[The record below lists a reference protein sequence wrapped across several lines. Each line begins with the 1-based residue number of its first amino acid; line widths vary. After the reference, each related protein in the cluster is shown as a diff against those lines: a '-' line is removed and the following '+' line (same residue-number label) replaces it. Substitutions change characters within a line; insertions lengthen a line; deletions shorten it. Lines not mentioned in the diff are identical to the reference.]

1 MRARQGAAIKNMNF
15 LDMVP
20 KHIRD
25 IQPYKA
31 ARPIEDVELELGIRV
46 AKLEANENPFGPSP
60 KAVEAMRRFLENV
73 ERYPDDTGYH
83 LRQKLAQRFNV
94 SMDEIML
101 GAGSNDIF
109 AMAFHAVLAPD
120 SEVLT
125 SEGSFIVYYI
135 LAQGAGIRMVCTPV
149 KDFGFD
155 LSAMAERITPKTRLI
170 CIANPNNPTGT
181 IVRRGELREFMK
193 KVPGHALVIMDEAYF
208 EYVDD
213 AEFPDSFEYLREGRP
228 ILITRTFSK
237 AYGLAGLRIG
247 YGFAPAPIIETLHK
261 VRMAFNVSSI
271 AQVAAEAA
279 CEDREHVARTVNS
292 NRSELGFLYRELDAR
307 RARYV
312 PSCANFVLIEV
323 GNRAKELED
332 AMLKKGVMVRSM
344 GAWGFPAMIRV
355 SVGTHEQNEAF
366 LKVFDEAR

>member
-1 MRARQGAAIKNMNF
+1 MNF

-20 KHIRD
+20 RHIRD
-25 IQPYKA
+25 IRPYKA
-31 ARPIEDVELELGIRV
+31 AKPIEDLELELGIKV
-46 AKLEANENPFGPSP
+46 TKLEANENPFGPSP
-60 KAVEAMRRFLENV
+60 KAVEAMRRFLQNV

-83 LRQKLAQRFNV
+83 LRQKLAQRFKV
-94 SMDEIML
+94 SMDEIIL

-109 AMAFHAVLAPD
+109 AMAFHALLAPD

-125 SEGSFIVYYI
+125 SEGSFIVYPI
-135 LAQGAGIRMVCTPV
+135 LAQGAGVRLVRTPV
-149 KDFGFD
+149 KEYGFD
-155 LSAMAERITPKTRLI
+155 LPAMADMITPKTRLI

-181 IVRRGELREFMK
+181 IVRKRELREFMN
-193 KVPGHALVIMDEAYF
+193 KVPGRALVIMDEAYF
-208 EYVDD
+208 EFVDD
-213 AEFPDSFEYLREGRP
+213 PDFPDAFEYLREERP

-279 CEDREHVARTVNS
+279 LEDREHVAKTVQS
-292 NRSELGFLYRELDAR
+292 NRLELVYLSRELEKR
-307 RARYV
+307 PEQYV
-312 PSCANFVLIEV
+312 PSSANFVMIEV
-323 GNRAKELED
+323 GHQAKELEG
-332 AMLKKGVMVRSM
+332 AMLKKGVMVREM

-366 LKVFDEAR
+366 LKVFDEVR